1 MEQLRSPPKIGKRGR
16 RIRTDFLNLQADRG
30 TLRQKERA
38 VPGWPQGAGSDRT
51 GGEWLML
58 RCRDIVE
65 LLGDYLDGELNSA
78 TAEAL
83 NAHLADCQECTAFIN
98 TYRGT
103 VRVTRQLKEEDLP
116 PLLRERLLTF
126 LRQHKQS

>member
-1 MEQLRSPPKIGKRGR
+1 
-16 RIRTDFLNLQADRG
+16 
-30 TLRQKERA
+30 
-38 VPGWPQGAGSDRT
+38 
-51 GGEWLML
+51 ML

-65 LLGDYLDGELNSA
+65 LLGDYLDGELNPA

-83 NAHLADCQECTAFIN
+83 KAHLADCRECTAFIN

-103 VRVTRQLKEEDLP
+103 VRVTRRLKEEDLP

-126 LRQHKQS
+126 LRQHK